1 MKQILIEAPLNSL
14 SFGNVSYNIL
24 REFSKKDIEVGLFPI
39 GNVDLSV
46 YKKDDS
52 LLSWLQSAINRRWDI
67 LSSKAPS
74 LKLWHLN
81 GGENRKSNNQ
91 SLLTFYE
98 CSEPT
103 AEEVSVCKSQDR
115 TLFSS
120 NYAKSLFE
128 KAGCSNCDFV
138 PMGFDEE
145 FHKTNKSYL
154 EGVVHFGLMGKF
166 EKRKHTEKII
176 KTWLKKF
183 GNDNRYQLSCCITN
197 PFFKPEQ
204 MQSIIASLLDGKR
217 YTNINF
223 LPYLK
228 TNAEMNEFVN
238 AIDIDLS
245 GLSGSEG
252 WGLCS
257 FNSTCLGKWS
267 IVANHTSH
275 KDWANSSNSILI
287 EPNGTMPSADG
298 VFFSQGQ
305 EFNQGVFY
313 TWDEDDAISAMDLA
327 ITKTGT
333 INQKGV
339 ELGKKLTYENTVNK
353 ILDCFLN

>member
-14 SFGNVSYNIL
+14 SFGNVAYNIL

-67 LSSKAPS
+67 LSSKASS

-103 AEEVSVCKSQDR
+103 SQEVSVCSSQDR

-154 EGVVHFGLMGKF
+154 EGIVHFGLMGKF

-204 MQSIIASLLDGKR
+204 MQSIIASVLEGKR

-238 AIDIDLS
+238 AIDIDLT
-245 GLSGSEG
+245 GLSGAEG
-252 WGLCS
+252 WNLPS
-257 FNSTCLGKWS
+257 FNATCLGKWS
-267 IVANHTSH
+267 VVLDATSH
-275 KDWANSSNSILI
+275 KDWANEDNSILVKPTSMI
-287 EPNGTMPSADG
+287 PVYDG
-298 VFFSQGQ
+298 FFFSKGS
-305 EFNQGVFY
+305 EYNQGEIFD
-313 TWDEDDAISAMDLA
+313 WAEEDAVSAMEISVA
-327 ITKTGT
+327 KHTTVNIRG
-333 INQKGV
+333 I
-339 ELGKKLTYENTVNK
+339 ELGKTLTYKNTVDR
-353 ILDCFLN
+353 ILETY

>member
-14 SFGNVSYNIL
+14 SFGNISYNIL

-39 GNVDLSV
+39 GNVDISV
-46 YKKDDS
+46 YKKDES
-52 LLSWLQSAINRRWDI
+52 LLSWLQSAVNRRWDI
-67 LSSKAPS
+67 LASKAPS

-103 AEEVSVCKSQDR
+103 AEEVSICKSQDR
-115 TLFSS
+115 TFFSS

-128 KAGCSNCDFV
+128 KAGCSNCSFV

-197 PFFKPEQ
+197 PFFKPEE
-204 MQSIIASLLDGKR
+204 MQSIIASVLEGKR

-228 TNAEMNEFVN
+228 TNAEMNEFIN
-238 AIDIDLS
+238 AIDIDLT
-245 GLSGSEG
+245 GLSGAEG
-252 WGLCS
+252 WNLPS
-257 FNSTCLGKWS
+257 FNAACLGKWS
-267 IVANHTSH
+267 IVLDATSH
-275 KDWANSSNSILI
+275 KDWANEENAILVNPASKI
-287 EPNGTMPSADG
+287 PVYDG
-298 VFFSQGQ
+298 FFFTKGS
-305 EFNQGVFY
+305 EYNQGEIFD
-313 TWDEDDAISAMDLA
+313 WSEEDAVAAMDKA
-327 ITKTGT
+327 VAKYTTVNI
-333 INQKGV
+333 KGI
-339 ELGKKLTYENTVNK
+339 ELSKILTYQNTVDR
-353 ILDCFLN
+353 ILETY